1 MTARGLEGR
10 RVLVTRP
17 RAQAGALCSAIVAA
31 GGEAVL
37 IPAIE
42 IGDDFDHSGFDR
54 AIGELDSYDWIVF
67 TSANAVEAFFS
78 RIEALEASGRVAK
91 GSRSEAARKRMAAI
105 GPATERALRARS
117 AAAAWI
123 PGEFVSEA
131 IAEGL
136 GDVAGM
142 RILIPAS
149 NLARK
154 ELGEGLRA
162 RGAFVAVVV
171 AYVAAQ
177 AEMAPESAKEIERG
191 FDAVL
196 FASPSAAR
204 GFAALSGGPERLRD
218 ALVACIGPSTAET
231 AKKIGYRVGLVA
243 KRHSAEGLVEAL
255 ARHYREA
262 ATADNPTPRR

>member
-1 MTARGLEGR
+1 
-10 RVLVTRP
+10 
-17 RAQAGALCSAIVAA
+17 
-31 GGEAVL
+31 
-37 IPAIE
+37 
-42 IGDDFDHSGFDR
+42 
-54 AIGELDSYDWIVF
+54 
-67 TSANAVEAFFS
+67 
-78 RIEALEASGRVAK
+78 
-91 GSRSEAARKRMAAI
+91 
-105 GPATERALRARS
+105 
-117 AAAAWI
+117 
-123 PGEFVSEA
+123 
-131 IAEGL
+131 
-136 GDVAGM
+136 M

-162 RGAFVAVVV
+162 HGAFVAVVV

-218 ALVACIGPSTAET
+218 ALVACIGPSTAEA
-231 AKKIGYRVGLVA
+231 AKMIGYRVGLVA
-243 KRHSAEGLVEAL
+243 ERHSAVGLVEAL

-262 ATADNPTPRR
+262 AAADNPTPRR